1 MHWPSA
7 HGEVIAL
14 LVVFKAR
21 KPTEINSAKIGCL
34 PPKLAI
40 SLTFRFIRLIL
51 SETFRSVSTHLL
63 DVITGVV
70 DAILLNY
77 YLLSRLNMK
86 HICLILRNRFCVS
99 LGRVDKSH
107 SVNEQC
113 FKLCRLRW
121 YSWSMPAAINVDYLG
136 RVNVSITFL
145 MFFYD
150 NKVSF
155 GTITRF

>member
-21 KPTEINSAKIGCL
+21 KLCQDRL
-34 PPKLAI
+34 LATQVGD
-40 SLTFRFIRLIL
+40 TFNFSVYKVNLVGNLSQCFYATFICDC
-51 SETFRSVSTHLL
+51 RSSRCNFV
-63 DVITGVV
+63 
-70 DAILLNY
+70 NY

-121 YSWSMPAAINVDYLG
+121 YSWSMPVAINVDYLG